1 MEDGVSVKQSGRT
14 PRGLNNAKLTLTTG
28 ILRTRDAD
36 PKTNSAPDLE
46 DSLSAQSHKTPREL
60 NTLKQKT
67 TTENATA
74 LGAGEN
80 ISAYTSPNRGIQ
92 RHNHKQRGVRKQ
104 GE

>member
-46 DSLSAQSHKTPREL
+46 DSLSAQSHKTPWEL

-67 TTENATA
+67 TTANTNVLPAIS
-74 LGAGEN
+74 LGVGEN
-80 ISAYTSPNRGIQ
+80 VSSHPKLLKSAQ
-92 RHNHKQRGVRKQ
+92 RCNC
-104 GE
+104 